1 MTGEGIQGGVG
12 SMFAGCAG
20 GEAGVRNLAANGQDP
35 SVCGARN
42 LENDP
47 WSAWY
52 GTQNERAPNGCSN
65 ASGEQLRFQAG
76 LGPGGMTPQVAAY
89 QQILNLL
96 PAIGGPQLLSLRQVL
111 HDAHGQ
117 VRNLPENFGG
127 NVSQPCMGVPQF
139 GLDQGSFIPMQN
151 YIPGQQQQQNGN
163 YDVFAKSEKW
173 IGNPPVPEVAK
184 WTNRETEVLGWQ
196 KYLGEL
202 VAWAMQASL
211 ELGNE
216 IEHSSRWPG
225 PLTWGEMTMQQRSRS
240 MRLFAIIKST
250 FANHARTATLINAFS
265 EGISLASSS
274 VDMNPSVQTSNGFEL
289 IRQLTLEYSIRTRN
303 EALTFRTALA
313 NKTFALSAS
322 ETSPS
327 SVVTDTIRR
336 IDYEAAR
343 YQKLIGTLPS
353 TVNTVGLQMAEPDLV
368 SILLRSLPDTVKG
381 FVVHHSDGEICTS
394 YRNAAQKWERQQ
406 RMFSDL
412 GVSGKRQFY
421 QLENPSS
428 PETYDLTEWDDDM
441 ISAMHGAC
449 NTCGSR
455 KHSTEQCAA
464 DVSKIKCFRCHKHG
478 HISKNCPEKSRGS
491 DGKGAGK
498 RSKGVNKGDNWNKGK
513 GRRVKVK
520 VSPNPSQKAKRAMVR
535 RVSSTR
541 WMVMKEMNGGMKM
554 IGGMMSQEKCL
565 RFGSLVKRRS
575 GGLRIGQENGVMK
588 EDQENRKEHNSSSK
602 VFSRWS

>member
-1 MTGEGIQGGVG
+1 MMTGEGYQGSVG
-12 SMFAGCAG
+12 SVFNACAG
-20 GEAGVRNLAANGQDP
+20 GQAGVPNLAANGQDP
-35 SVCGARN
+35 SSFSARN

-52 GTQNERAPNGCSN
+52 GTQNEQANGCGAPNGCSN
-65 ASGEQLRFQAG
+65 TGGEQPRFQTV

-127 NVSQPCMGVPQF
+127 NLSQPCMGVPQF
-139 GLDQGSFIPMQN
+139 GLDQGSFIPMQS

-381 FVVHHSDGEICTS
+381 FVVHHSDGESYTS

-412 GVSGKRQFY
+412 GVSGKKQFY
-421 QLENPSS
+421 QLESPSS

-455 KHSTEQCAA
+455 KHSTEQCTA
-464 DVSKIKCFRCHKHG
+464 DISKIKCFRCHKHG
-478 HISKNCPEKSRGS
+478 
-491 DGKGAGK
+491 
-498 RSKGVNKGDNWNKGK
+498 
-513 GRRVKVK
+513 
-520 VSPNPSQKAKRAMVR
+520 Q
-535 RVSSTR
+535 
-541 WMVMKEMNGGMKM
+541 
-554 IGGMMSQEKCL
+554 
-565 RFGSLVKRRS
+565 
-575 GGLRIGQENGVMK
+575 
-588 EDQENRKEHNSSSK
+588 DQESSSR
-602 VFSRWS
+602 RWSVDFYRKAYLP